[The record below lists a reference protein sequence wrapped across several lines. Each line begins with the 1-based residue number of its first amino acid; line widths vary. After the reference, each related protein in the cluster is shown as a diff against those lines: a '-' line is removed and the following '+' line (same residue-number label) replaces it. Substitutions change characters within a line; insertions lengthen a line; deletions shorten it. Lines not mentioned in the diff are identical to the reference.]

1 MVMFLLSGLARAEGV
16 FSWVEVQVPSLV
28 SKYVKGLVGG
38 VEELPCACL
47 YKYGNRF
54 RQMHVRFVQ
63 ITQMFLLSSQGVSLH
78 SSLNALALE

>member
-1 MVMFLLSGLARAEGV
+1 MFLLSGCTRAEGV
-16 FSWVEVQVPSLV
+16 FSWVGVQVPSLV

-54 RQMHVRFVQ
+54 RRMHVC
-63 ITQMFLLSSQGVSLH
+63 MFELT
-78 SSLNALALE
+78 A